1 MAIKLSRRH
10 FAALGAGVLLPDL
23 TALAGLGKSAFAMSL
38 PDVAQNLA
46 ETLPEPAPDFHFMNA
61 AGRRLG
67 LAHYKGEGLIVN
79 FWATWCP
86 PCRAELPS
94 LVVLNK
100 MLLPDGIRVLPISV
114 DSDGIKAVIPYYKK
128 HDITGVPMLIDPSSS
143 ALRAFQVNGIPLTVI
158 VNRKGDV
165 VASLQGAGNWATA
178 TTAAKV
184 RELIGPPLAKG
195 TKATAT

>member
-1 MAIKLSRRH
+1 MANGLSRRH
-10 FAALGAGVLLPDL
+10 FGILGAGLILPDL
-23 TALAGLGKSAFAMSL
+23 TALVGFGKSAVAMDL

-46 ETLPEPAPDFHFMNA
+46 ETLPQAAPDFHFMNA
-61 AGRRLG
+61 SGRRLT
-67 LAHYKGEGLIVN
+67 LAHYRGEGLIVN

-94 LVVLNK
+94 LVKLNK

-114 DSDGIKAVIPYYKK
+114 DSNGIKAVIPYYKK

-158 VNRKGDV
+158 VNRKGEV
-165 VASLQGAGNWATA
+165 VATLQGAGNWNTA
-178 TTAAKV
+178 STAAKI
-184 RELIGPPLAKG
+184 RELIGPPLP
-195 TKATAT
+195 KAHTTTAT

>member
-1 MAIKLSRRH
+1 MANGLSRRH
-10 FAALGAGVLLPDL
+10 FGILGAGLMLPDL
-23 TALAGLGKSAFAMSL
+23 TALAGFGKSAVAMDL

-46 ETLPEPAPDFHFMNA
+46 ETLPQAAPDFHFMNA
-61 AGRRLG
+61 SGRRLT
-67 LAHYKGEGLIVN
+67 LAHYRGEGLIVN

-94 LVVLNK
+94 LVKLNK

-114 DSDGIKAVIPYYKK
+114 DSNGIKAVIPYYKK

-158 VNRKGDV
+158 VNRKGEV
-165 VASLQGAGNWATA
+165 VATLQGAGNWNTA
-178 TTAAKV
+178 STAAKV
-184 RELIGPPLAKG
+184 RELIGPPLP
-195 TKATAT
+195 KAHTTTAT

>member
-1 MAIKLSRRH
+1 MTIGLSRRH

-23 TALAGLGKSAFAMSL
+23 TALVGLGKSASARQL
-38 PDVAQNLA
+38 PSVAQNLA
-46 ETLPEPAPDFHFMNA
+46 ETLPEPAPEFHFMDA
-61 AGRRLG
+61 SGRRLT
-67 LAHYKGEGLIVN
+67 LAHYRGEGLIVN

-94 LVVLNK
+94 LVALNRIVL
-100 MLLPDGIRVLPISV
+100 PEGIRVLPISV

-158 VNRKGDV
+158 INRKGDV
-165 VASLQGAGNWATA
+165 VASLQGAGDWNSAATA
-178 TTAAKV
+178 TKIRQLV
-184 RELIGPPLAKG
+184 GPPLPKPSSS
-195 TKATAT
+195 TAT